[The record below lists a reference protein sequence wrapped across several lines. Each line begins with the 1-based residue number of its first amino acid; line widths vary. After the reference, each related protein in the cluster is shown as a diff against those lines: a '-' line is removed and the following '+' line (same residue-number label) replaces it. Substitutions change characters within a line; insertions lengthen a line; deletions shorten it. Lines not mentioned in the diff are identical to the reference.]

1 MELYNSNSHDQI
13 ILNRIYSELGRIPDI
28 NLCTTGWIENENKI
42 TFPLSIGN
50 YPFFSVSAFK
60 DRYNSVE
67 EITDSIF
74 EQDEAEL
81 VTTAEGLE
89 NIINAVVENDNIM
102 ENNEMVNAC
111 LYELK
116 EYFYKMIAPAIT
128 PLINNYLLNG
138 IKWQAKNEA

>member
-1 MELYNSNSHDQI
+1 MELYNSRQHDEI

-28 NLCTTGWIENENKI
+28 NLCTTGWIENECKI
-42 TFPLSIGN
+42 IFPLSIGN

-60 DRYNSVE
+60 DRYNTIE

-74 EQDEAEL
+74 EQDETEL

-89 NIINAVVENDNIM
+89 NIIKAVEENDNIIVD
-102 ENNEMVNAC
+102 NNMVNAC

-116 EYFYKMIAPAIT
+116 EYFYKMIAPAIA